1 MLLTYGV
8 ALQLVN
14 YSLIIKLPLYTLIS
28 VIIYFSCPQ
37 MFPPLKG

>member
-14 YSLIIKLPLYTLIS
+14 YSLIIKLPLYTLIGA
-28 VIIYFSCPQ
+28 IIYFSHPW